1 MDRNDAN
8 NKNVE
13 DKIKLKKKSLRGKRR
28 YITLLKCAAE

>member
-13 DKIKLKKKSLRGKRR
+13 DKIKLKKKKFKRKKTLY
-28 YITLLKCAAE
+28 YITQVRS